1 MRSSRQSYV
10 EAAMRTMNL
19 NSVIDSPICARAL
32 LAVSL
37 VIVFAAVFGLF
48 GY

>member
-1 MRSSRQSYV
+1 
-10 EAAMRTMNL
+10 MRTVNL
-19 NSVIDSPICARAL
+19 TNVIDSPACSRAL